1 MQADNLYGYI
11 PSLAAGIIFIILF
24 AATTFYHL
32 WQLIQARCRYF
43 IPFVIGGVCM
53 SNPISLFPSDRGRN
67 ANVETVQIIGYI
79 CRVVARDHLVSIPL
93 YALQSLM
100 ILLAPPLYAASVYMV
115 LGRTITYL
123 HAENLSLVPV
133 RWMTKIF
140 VTGDVISFL
149 LQCGGK
155 YLPPHYTSCPRQ
167 N

>member
-1 MQADNLYGYI
+1 MATNPGAMPVLHSICHWRLLYVHLDISI
-11 PSLAAGIIFIILF
+11 P
-24 AATTFYHL
+24 
-32 WQLIQARCRYF
+32 
-43 IPFVIGGVCM
+43 
-53 SNPISLFPSDRGRN
+53 PSDRGRN
-67 ANVETVQIIGYI
+67 ANVEAVQIIGYI

-155 YLPPHYTSCPRQ
+155 SLPPPSNIPPNTKLTLTKEADSWPAAAPACATLAQTSRSAA
-167 N
+167 